1 MPGGRTYECQLDA
14 TNQHFLW
21 IHEMLPKHCLKF
33 QKKLSEDPNSFFKIP
48 ISVTGRFLA
57 FSSDKSKKA
66 LSDKNH

>member
-1 MPGGRTYECQLDA
+1 
-14 TNQHFLW
+14 
-21 IHEMLPKHCLKF
+21 MLPKHCLKF